1 VLALVVRGAI
11 VLTGLALMLAG
22 LTATVLLRETGTL
35 GLWWVAVGSFFVVLV
50 ALERRRYRS
59 AAAERANEAPG
70 PGGGETA
77 DAAADPRFR
86 PTAEA
91 FIDPTSGHRM
101 RVLVDP
107 ATGERRYVAEA

>member
-11 VLTGLALMLAG
+11 VVIGLVLMLVGLAE
-22 LTATVLLRETGTL
+22 TVLLRGGGTL
-35 GLWWVAVGSFFVVLV
+35 GLWWVAIGSFLVVLV

-59 AAAERANEAPG
+59 AAAERANEPPG

-107 ATGERRYVAEA
+107 VTGERRYIAEA